1 MTAPTAE
8 RTTGE
13 PTDEP
18 TGGTTDE
25 PTGGT
30 TEGAAERTAD
40 PRAWRPT
47 RRRIADGLLA
57 ALAPIAACGVALGGL
72 TTWVGTGSAGSPARI
87 TVTDGRV
94 FLPYGNVRDTA
105 AFFRVTNSGG
115 ADDRLLK
122 VTSSA
127 VRGDMSLSRHRMTGG
142 NAASARTVD
151 SARVPADGS
160 LAMSPFGLDVT
171 LRAEAGWRTGVYV
184 PFTLHFEHGGPIEVQ
199 AVVVRPGEG
208 Q

>member
-1 MTAPTAE
+1 MTVPTAE
-8 RTTGE
+8 QSAG
-13 PTDEP
+13 PT
-18 TGGTTDE
+18 
-25 PTGGT
+25 
-30 TEGAAERTAD
+30 AAPRPA

-72 TTWVGTGSAGSPARI
+72 TTWVNSGSAGSPARI
-87 TVTDGRV
+87 AVTGGRV
-94 FLPYGNVRDTA
+94 FLPYGDVRDTA
-105 AFFRVTNSGG
+105 AFFRITNSGG

-127 VRGDMSLSRHRMTGG
+127 VGGAMSVSRHRMTNG

-151 SARVPADGS
+151 SARVPAGGS

-171 LRAEAGWRTGVYV
+171 LRSGPGWQTGTYV
-184 PFTLHFEHGGPIEVQ
+184 PFTLHFEHSGRIEVQ
-199 AVVVRPGEG
+199 AVVVRPGQGE
-208 Q
+208 

>member
-8 RTTGE
+8 RTTGRTAGSTAE
-13 PTDEP
+13 PT
-18 TGGTTDE
+18 
-25 PTGGT
+25 
-30 TEGAAERTAD
+30 AR

-47 RRRIADGLLA
+47 RSRIADGLLA

-72 TTWVGTGSAGSPARI
+72 TTWVGSGSAGSPARI
-87 TVTDGRV
+87 TVTEGRV
-94 FLPYGNVRDTA
+94 FLPYGDVRDTA
-105 AFFRVTNSGG
+105 AFFRITNTGG

-127 VRGDMSLSRHRMTGG
+127 VGDDMSLSRHRMTSG

-151 SARVPADGS
+151 SARVPAGS
-160 LAMSPFGLDVT
+160 ALAMSPFGLDVT
-171 LRAEAGWRTGVYV
+171 LRADPDWQTGTYV
-184 PFTLHFEHGGPIEVQ
+184 PFTLHFESGGRIEVQ

-208 Q
+208 V

>member
-8 RTTGE
+8 RATG
-13 PTDEP
+13 
-18 TGGTTDE
+18 
-25 PTGGT
+25 
-30 TEGAAERTAD
+30 RTAGRTPGLED
-40 PRAWRPT
+40 RPQTWRPT

-72 TTWVGTGSAGSPARI
+72 TTWVASGGAGGPARI
-87 TVTDGRV
+87 AVTDGRV
-94 FLPYGNVRDTA
+94 FLPYGEVRDTA
-105 AFFRVTNSGG
+105 AFFRITNTGG

-127 VRGDMSLSRHRMTGG
+127 VDGDMALSRHRMTSG

-151 SARVPADGS
+151 SARVPAGEG

-171 LRAEAGWRTGVYV
+171 LRADPDWQTGTYV
-184 PFTLHFEHGGPIEVQ
+184 PFTLHFERGGRIEVQ
-199 AVVVRPGEG
+199 AMVVRPG
-208 Q
+208 